1 VGAVNC
7 EKDKKFCQGV
17 GVSSYPTLALFTS
30 NDAGL
35 VEFYPRNTAKT
46 PEKIEQWA
54 RDKAEEWRWLL
65 EAGVCEGGVGHG
77 VGGFV
82 LSFCFLNHFYFFR
95 VQGHRHF

>member
-1 VGAVNC
+1 MGAVNC

-65 EAGVCEGGVGHG
+65 EAGVCV
-77 VGGFV
+77 
-82 LSFCFLNHFYFFR
+82 
-95 VQGHRHF
+95 